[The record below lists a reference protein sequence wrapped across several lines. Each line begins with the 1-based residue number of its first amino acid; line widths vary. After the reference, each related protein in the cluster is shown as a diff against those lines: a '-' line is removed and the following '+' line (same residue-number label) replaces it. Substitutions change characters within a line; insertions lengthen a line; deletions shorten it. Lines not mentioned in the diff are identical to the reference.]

1 VEFFIFTLLATST
14 WQLKNSK
21 TNKLLAFAIFTL
33 SQGFSIFVEARKQVL
48 FSGSLKLEK
57 TQHGSTQA

>member
-1 VEFFIFTLLATST
+1 MQ
-14 WQLKNSK
+14 QLKNSK